1 MGSGSFSYDSFKSYS
16 HSTGKTLRSDG
27 TISSGQKWEASRMK
41 ATLDP
46 HGKIRECVDSDEHP
60 NVIPVIIGL
69 DVTGSMGQA
78 CQATAEKLAVIM
90 KSLYNKFTD
99 IEIMFMGIGD
109 FECDEAPLQVTQ
121 FESDVRIAKQL
132 DDLYMEHGGGGN
144 DYESYSSAWYYA
156 LYRTKIDA
164 IDKGR
169 KGIIITMGDEP
180 LNPDLPKNTLKDFLG
195 ISEIGQTKT
204 SELYKLASQ
213 KFDIYHISIDDRRNC
228 YSGNNRHGDVDRSFE
243 MLGEKYI
250 ISSIDTLDQN
260 IVKCISKSVESSNQ
274 VLYQDQNNEITFDN
288 QGITV
293 STVNQDPQ
301 VEIFHDNI
309 DENGGIVW

>member
-1 MGSGSFSYDSFKSYS
+1 MGSGSFSYDDFHDYS
-16 HSTGKTLRSDG
+16 RSTGKTLRSDG

-90 KSLYNKFTD
+90 KSLYDKFTD

-144 DYESYSSAWYYA
+144 GYESYSSAWYYA

-180 LNPDLPKNTLKDFLG
+180 LNPDLPINRLKDYLG
-195 ISEIGQTKT
+195 LSEVGKVDTT
-204 SELYKLASQ
+204 ELYNLASQ
-213 KFDIYHISIDDRRNC
+213 KFDIYHISIDDSYNC
-228 YSGNNRHGDVDRSFE
+228 YSDYNQYNKVDNSFSI
-243 MLGEKYI
+243 LGEKYLV
-250 ISSIDTLDQN
+250 SSINTLDKN
-260 IVKCISKSVESSNQ
+260 IVDCISKSVNSSKS
-274 VLYQDQNNEITFDN
+274 VLYRDQNNEITFDN
-288 QGITV
+288 QGIAVTNP
-293 STVNQDPQ
+293 NQET
-301 VEIFHDNI
+301 EIFHDKV